1 MSQKDAQAKPSVS
14 LIDVENIIAQVPG
27 VAACKVKINDWG
39 AIEEIHVIAT
49 LERNPKAM
57 SRDIQSS
64 LEARWGISVDHRK
77 ISIAQLTGLD
87 PTMPP
92 QRVKVLNIDVIADVS
107 QGLMKVRVCL
117 GPENDPETIYVGES
131 RGAYGRTQVPRI
143 TAEATLNAVNQAI
156 EEYLPFSFE
165 EAGTIRLA
173 GLDVAVV
180 TVGYFMHRSDEEILV
195 GAAAVK
201 SDLPDAVVRATLD
214 AINRR
219 MSRLHRSKSKPK
231 EEPEKEASA

>member
-1 MSQKDAQAKPSVS
+1 MSQKDSQAKSPVS

-27 VAACKVKINDWG
+27 VAACKVKVNDWG
-39 AIEEIHVIAT
+39 AIEEIHIIAT

-57 SRDIQSS
+57 SRDIQSA
-64 LEARWGISVDHRK
+64 LEARWAINVDHRK

-92 QRVKVLNIDVIADVS
+92 PRVKVLHVDVVADVS
-107 QGLMKVRVCL
+107 KGLLKVRVSL
-117 GPENDPETIYVGES
+117 GPENDTETIWVGEA
-131 RGAYGRTQVPRI
+131 RGSYGRTQVPRV
-143 TAEATLNAVNQAI
+143 TAEATLNAVNQMI
-156 EEYLPFSFE
+156 DEYLPFTFE
-165 EAGTIRLA
+165 DAGAIRLA
-173 GLDVAVV
+173 ELDIAVV

-201 SDLPDAVVRATLD
+201 NDLPDAIVRATLD

-219 MSRLHRSKSKPK
+219 ITRLHRAKAKPK
-231 EEPEKEASA
+231 DEKEVSA